1 MVRAAC
7 CITAPTDDSPEK
19 TVPEPNKP
27 SPKQAVQAPP
37 PQGLPRAQ
45 KPARAARVK
54 TAPVPWP
61 ERCVGFLAS
70 TVVHALVVIA
80 LALLLPLDLATLG
93 RPELQFELADDSHPE
108 VDTVTLNVQPAAQP
122 EFEMGADI
130 GAASP
135 QTGLTIESPLEQE
148 RREQAPQEHGFGIDL
163 PPGEALIA
171 STPAGMEGALRG
183 RQPGDR
189 ERLAMAEG
197 GTPASEAA
205 VERGL
210 AWLAK
215 HQRRDGSWHFDHNL
229 ADCQGMCRNPGDHH
243 STVAAT
249 AVAILP
255 FLGAGYTHRQGP
267 YQQVVDRGLSYLKSR
282 MRTTPHGGDLREGT
296 MYAQGLAAIA
306 LCEAYGMT
314 RDPSLREAAQ
324 AAIDYIV
331 WAQDQS
337 GGGWRYAPGEVGDTT
352 VTGWQLMAL
361 KSAQMSYLRVP
372 GPVFNKV
379 TSFLNGVQADGGAR
393 YGYLTAGKEPTTTA
407 VGLLCR
413 MYLGWGPDSSP
424 LRMGV
429 KYLSEHGPSTS
440 DMYFNYYATQVMHHF
455 GGPLW
460 EPWNEKM
467 REHLI
472 QMQATQ
478 GHESGSWYF
487 RNRHTDPGGRLLVTA
502 LAVMTLEVY
511 YRHMPIYRPT
521 VLDTPF

>member
-1 MVRAAC
+1 M
-7 CITAPTDDSPEK
+7 
-19 TVPEPNKP
+19 PEPKKP

-37 PQGLPRAQ
+37 PQGLPRAE
-45 KPARAARVK
+45 KSARAARVK
-54 TAPVPWP
+54 PAPVPWR
-61 ERCVGFLAS
+61 ERCVGFLTS
-70 TVVHALVVIA
+70 VVVHALVVIV

-93 RPELQFELADDSHPE
+93 KPQLQVELDDGSRPE
-108 VDTVTLNVQPAAQP
+108 VDTVTLQVQPASKPQ
-122 EFEMGADI
+122 FETGADI

-148 RREQAPQEHGFGIDL
+148 RREQAPQEQGFGIDL

-171 STPAGMEGALRG
+171 STPTGMEGSLRG

-197 GTPASEAA
+197 GTAASEAA

-215 HQRRDGSWHFDHNL
+215 HQRRDGSWHFDHNTS
-229 ADCQGMCRNPGDHH
+229 DCQGMCRDPGDHH

-249 AVAILP
+249 AVALLP

-267 YQQVVDRGLSYLKSR
+267 YQQTVDRGLSYLKSR

-314 RDPSLREAAQ
+314 RDPSLREPAQ
-324 AAIDYIV
+324 AAIDYII
-331 WAQDQS
+331 WAQDQN

-372 GPVFNKV
+372 SPVFNKV
-379 TSFLNGVQADGGAR
+379 AGFLNGVQAEGGAR

-429 KYLSEHGPSTS
+429 KYLAEHGPSNS
-440 DMYFNYYATQVMHHF
+440 DMYFNYYAMQVMHHF

-472 QMQATQ
+472 RMQATQ

-511 YRHMPIYRPT
+511 YRHMPLYRPT